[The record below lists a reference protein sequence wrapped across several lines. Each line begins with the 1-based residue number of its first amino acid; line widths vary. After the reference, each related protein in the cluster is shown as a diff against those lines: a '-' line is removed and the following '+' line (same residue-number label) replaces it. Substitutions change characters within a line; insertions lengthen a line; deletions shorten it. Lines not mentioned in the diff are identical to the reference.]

1 MSHKLSLVWWVTCA
15 LWLSAFGAS
24 AQQSDPLVA
33 QGIAVGAGTSVENLT
48 VFPLFASQ
56 ETDLGEIT
64 TLDEALARGAAE
76 VREVNG
82 GEVNK
87 LVVKNRGKRAIYVLA
102 GTLVKGGK
110 QDRQIGQD
118 FVIEPNK
125 SVAVDA
131 FCVEQGR
138 WESKREGATTGGKF
152 VATKAI
158 ATSDVRRAAQYQQNQ
173 SEVWNKV
180 SKLNGAHQK
189 SAPSGTLMATVDAGD
204 VDASKQ
210 KLARGIEG
218 ALASAPKE
226 KALVGLAYAL
236 DGSVRSVRWFA
247 SSKVFGLF
255 QKSLVEAAALDALT
269 QRGERSSQPA
279 ASAVAAKA
287 SDVNRFVG
295 EVESERSVQKRDT
308 SASNA
313 NEYKE
318 SARGFGSKTRLKAR
332 PEVSVSSDYV
342 AKDR

>member
-1 MSHKLSLVWWVTCA
+1 MSPKRSLVWLLACVLCLPFA
-15 LWLSAFGAS
+15 RAS
-24 AQQSDPLVA
+24 ADAIDPLAA
-33 QGIAVGAGTSVENLT
+33 QGILVGAGATVENLT
-48 VFPLFASQ
+48 VFPLLASQ
-56 ETDLGEIT
+56 EAELGEIT
-64 TLDEALARGAAE
+64 TLDDALTHGKAE

-87 LVVKNRGKRAIYVLA
+87 LVVKNRGKQAIYVLA

-118 FVIEPNK
+118 FVIEPGK

-138 WESKREGATTGGKF
+138 WETKREGATTGGKF
-152 VATKAI
+152 VAAKAI

-180 SKLNGAHQK
+180 SKVNGAHNK

-204 VDASKQ
+204 VGARKQ
-210 KLARGIEG
+210 TLARGIQR
-218 ALASAPKE
+218 ALDEAPRDKH
-226 KALVGLAYAL
+226 LVGLAYAV

-255 QKSLVEAAALDALT
+255 QKSLVDAAALDGLT
-269 QRGERSSQPA
+269 HKGTASPVNA
-279 ASAVAAKA
+279 APAKA
-287 SDVNRFVG
+287 ADVGLFVS
-295 EVESERSVQKRDT
+295 EVESERTVQKRDT

-332 PEVSVSSDYV
+332 PEISVSSDYV
-342 AKDR
+342 SKEK

>member
-1 MSHKLSLVWWVTCA
+1 MSHKPSL
-15 LWLSAFGAS
+15 LWLLGCILCLPFARAS
-24 AQQSDPLVA
+24 ADVDQLAA
-33 QGIAVGAGTSVENLT
+33 QGIVVGTGAAVENLT
-48 VFPLFASQ
+48 VFPLLASQ

-64 TLDEALARGAAE
+64 TLDEALARGQAE

-87 LVVKNRGKRAIYVLA
+87 LVVKNRGKQAIYVLA

-118 FVIEPNK
+118 FVIEPHK

-138 WESKREGATTGGKF
+138 WETRREGATTGGKF

-180 SKLNGAHQK
+180 SKVNGAHKK

-210 KLARGIEG
+210 KLASGIQK
-218 ALASAPKE
+218 ALDDAPKH
-226 KALVGLAYAL
+226 KPLVGLAYAVN
-236 DGSVRSVRWFA
+236 GSVRSVRWFA
-247 SSKVFGLF
+247 NSKVFGLF
-255 QKSLVEAAALDALT
+255 QKSLVDAAALDGLT
-269 QRGERSSQPA
+269 QRSEGAPGITTF
-279 ASAVAAKA
+279 AKP
-287 SDVNRFVG
+287 SDVGLFVS
-295 EVESERSVQKRDT
+295 EVESQREVQKRDT

-342 AKDR
+342 SKER

>member
-1 MSHKLSLVWWVTCA
+1 MSHKPSL
-15 LWLSAFGAS
+15 LWLLGFVLGLPWARAS
-24 AQQSDPLVA
+24 ADADQLAA
-33 QGIAVGAGTSVENLT
+33 QGIEVGAGAVVENLT
-48 VFPLFASQ
+48 VFPLFGTQ
-56 ETDLGEIT
+56 EADLGEIT
-64 TLDEALARGAAE
+64 TLDEALARGQAE

-87 LVVKNRGKRAIYVLA
+87 LVVKNRGKQAIYVLA

-118 FVIEPNK
+118 FVIEPSK

-138 WESKREGATTGGKF
+138 WETTREGAATGGKF

-180 SKLNGAHQK
+180 SKVNGAHKK

-204 VDASKQ
+204 VDARKQ
-210 KLARGIEG
+210 SLVRGIQR
-218 ALASAPKE
+218 ALDEAPKE
-226 KALVGLAYAL
+226 KKLVGLAYAV

-247 SSKVFGLF
+247 NAKVFGLF
-255 QKSLVEAAALDALT
+255 QKSMVDAAALDGLT
-269 QRGERSSQPA
+269 QGNRGVAKHTAPA
-279 ASAVAAKA
+279 KTA
-287 SDVNRFVG
+287 DVGLFVS
-295 EVESERSVQKRDT
+295 EVESQRDVQKRDT

-318 SARGFGSKTRLKAR
+318 SARGFGSKTRLKSK
-332 PEVSVSSDYV
+332 PEISVSSDYV
-342 AKDR
+342 AKE